1 LTQTKRTRRKDARP
15 SDIIDAAVA
24 EFAEK
29 GYSGTS
35 IGSIAARAQIARSTV
50 YLYFDDKEALIQEA
64 FRVRIGAVVADVRT
78 ATELPDLPFPDL
90 LREMLIQVYARLV
103 DGDTIVLLRV
113 LIAEGHHFPQLVR
126 FYHETILSAAKLVI
140 TRLIA
145 RGIARGE
152 VRADAAELDPK
163 LVMAPVIMAAIWRLT
178 FEDIEALDMPRF
190 VDGHL
195 SLLTDGLLVR

>member
-15 SDIIDAAVA
+15 TDIIDAAVA
-24 EFAEK
+24 EFSEK
-29 GYSGTS
+29 GYSAAS

-64 FRVRIGAVVADVRT
+64 FRVRIGAVVGDAQAV
-78 ATELPDLPFPDL
+78 TELPDLPFPDL
-90 LREMLIQVYARLV
+90 FRDMLGKVYARLV

-113 LIAEGHHFPQLVR
+113 LIAEGQQFPQLVR
-126 FYHETILSAAKLVI
+126 FYHETILSAAKTVI
-140 TRLIA
+140 TKLLA

-152 VRADAAELDPK
+152 VRPDALDFDPK

-190 VDGHL
+190 VEGHA
-195 SLLTDGLLVR
+195 SLLTRGLLVR